1 VKAELYCGRD
11 WAAQVGPLPP
21 MYDPFLFLHPWFSW
35 CYSFNL

>member
-21 MYDPFLFLHPWFSW
+21 MYDPFLFLHPWDRMM
-35 CYSFNL
+35 N